1 MKSASE
7 KNSSKRIGKPTWGI
21 YHIYLYIS
29 ALVFRIMGVHLKIDR
44 VGIDEIK
51 EPALVLAPHIS
62 LKDHI
67 IVGLTLLPHR
77 PTFVLSEHFMF
88 TPVIG
93 SVIRKFGHTIT
104 KKMFCPDTG
113 TIRGIL
119 RAKNEGNIIVL
130 FPEGRLNAVAR
141 SQKVTKGTPE
151 LVKKLG
157 LPVYTITGNGAALV
171 FPKWGK
177 KYRKGDIKVE
187 TKYLFSANEVAR
199 LSVGEISERIDEAI
213 YHDDEWAM
221 KGCQYRTSK
230 TAEGLDSILYRCP
243 VCGEEFRIKSEGNEV
258 RCEACGFRT
267 TLSDNYRFDNEY
279 VRSVNAWY
287 YLQKAMLS
295 PDTVMEDDIKIG
307 AVNKHGHMDMEAGE
321 GHPRVDE
328 ENLDLVGTV
337 FGEPVEL
344 HKKTSDI
351 GGAPYTPNGW
361 FNLYYEKR
369 LFYLIPPDKRRIVKY
384 VNIIDTAS
392 K

>member
-1 MKSASE
+1 MASE
-7 KNSSKRIGKPTWGI
+7 KNKSKKLGKPTWGI
-21 YHIYLYIS
+21 YNIYLYIS
-29 ALVFRIMGVHLKIDR
+29 ALIMKIRGVNLTIDR
-44 VGIDEIK
+44 TGILEIE
-51 EPALVLAPHIS
+51 EPSLILAPHIS

-77 PTFVLSEHFMF
+77 PTFVLSEHFMY
-88 TPVIG
+88 TPLIG
-93 SVIRKFGHTIT
+93 WVIRTFGHTVT

-113 TIRGIL
+113 TIRGVL

-130 FPEGRLNAVAR
+130 FPEGRLNAVAH

-157 LPVYTITGNGAALV
+157 LPVYTITGNGSALV

-177 KYRKGDIKVE
+177 KYRKGDISVE
-187 TKYLFSANEVAR
+187 TARLFSPQEVAK
-199 LSVGEISERIDEAI
+199 LSVEEISERIDKAI
-213 YHDDEWAM
+213 FHDDEFVM
-221 KGCQYRTSK
+221 KGHQYKTDK

-243 VCGEEFRIKSEGNEV
+243 SCGAEFHIKAEGNEV
-258 RCEACGFRT
+258 RCEACGFKT
-267 TLSDNYRFDNEY
+267 TLSDEYRFDNEM
-279 VRSVNAWY
+279 VRSVNAWF
-287 YLQKAMLS
+287 YLQRGLL
-295 PDTVMEDDIKIG
+295 PLDTVMEDDIKIG
-307 AVNKHGHMDMEAGE
+307 AVNKRGHMDMEAGE
-321 GHPRVDE
+321 AHLRVDME
-328 ENLDLVGTV
+328 SFDLVGKV

-344 HKKTSDI
+344 HKKTRDI

>member
-1 MKSASE
+1 MASE
-7 KNSSKRIGKPTWGI
+7 KNKSKKLGKPAWGL

-29 ALVFRIMGVHLKIDR
+29 ALVMKIRGVHMTIDR
-44 VGIDEIK
+44 TAIREIE
-51 EPALVLAPHIS
+51 EPSLILAPHIS

-77 PTFVLSEHFMF
+77 PTFVLSEHFLYS
-88 TPVIG
+88 PVIG
-93 SVIRKFGHTIT
+93 WIIRKFGHTVS

-130 FPEGRLNAVAR
+130 FPEGRLNAVAH

-157 LPVYTITGNGAALV
+157 IPVYTITGNGSALV

-187 TKYLFSANEVAR
+187 TARLLTANEVAK
-199 LSVGEISERIDEAI
+199 LSVDEISEKIDAAI
-213 YHDDEWAM
+213 YHDDEFVM
-221 KGCQYRTSK
+221 KGHQYKTDK
-230 TAEGLDSILYRCP
+230 TAEGLDSILYMCP
-243 VCGEEFRIKSEGNEV
+243 NCRTEFQIKAEGNEV
-258 RCEACGFRT
+258 HCEACGFKT
-267 TLSDNYRFDNEY
+267 TLSDNYRFDNEM

-287 YLQKAMLS
+287 YLQRGLL
-295 PDTVMEDDIKIG
+295 PLDTVMEDDIKIG

-321 GHPRVDE
+321 AHLRVDM
-328 ENLDLVGTV
+328 ENFDLVGTV
-337 FGEPVEL
+337 YGEPVEL
-344 HKKTSDI
+344 HKKTRDI
-351 GGAPYTPNGW
+351 GGSPYTPDGW

-369 LFYLIPPDKRRIVKY
+369 LFYLVPPDKRRIVKY
-384 VNIIDTAS
+384 VNIIDACA

>member
-1 MKSASE
+1 MPSG
-7 KNSSKRIGKPTWGI
+7 KNNSKKQGRPTPII

-29 ALVFRIMGVHLKIDR
+29 ALIFKLKGIHMTIDR
-44 VGIDEIK
+44 SGIKGIEG
-51 EPALVLAPHIS
+51 PALILAPHIS

-88 TPVIG
+88 SPGIG
-93 SVIRKFGHTIT
+93 EIIRMFGHTVT

-113 TIRGIL
+113 TIRGVL

-130 FPEGRLNAVAR
+130 FPEGRLNGVAH

-157 LPVYTITGNGAALV
+157 IPVYTIAGNGSALV

-187 TKYLFSANEVAR
+187 TAR
-199 LSVGEISERIDEAI
+199 LFTAEEVTSLSVAELSERIDAAI
-213 YHDDEWAM
+213 WHDDEQAM
-221 KGCQYRTSK
+221 AGHRYKTSK
-230 TAEGLDSILYRCP
+230 TAEGLDSILYKCP
-243 VCGEEFRIKSEGNEV
+243 SCGEEFHLKASGNEIH
-258 RCEACGFRT
+258 CEACGFRT
-267 TLSDNYRFDNEY
+267 TLSDDYRFDNDI
-279 VRSVNAWY
+279 VHTVNEWY
-287 YLQKAMLS
+287 YLQRSQLE
-295 PDTVMEDDIKIG
+295 PGIVMEDDIKIG
-307 AVNKHGHMDMEAGE
+307 AVNKHGHMNLEAGE
-321 GHPRVDE
+321 SHLRVDR

-337 FGEPVEL
+337 YGEPVEL
-344 HKKTSDI
+344 HKKTPNI
-351 GGAPYTPNGW
+351 GGAPYTPMGW
-361 FNLYYEKR
+361 FNLYYNKR

-384 VNIIDTAS
+384 VNIIDTVG